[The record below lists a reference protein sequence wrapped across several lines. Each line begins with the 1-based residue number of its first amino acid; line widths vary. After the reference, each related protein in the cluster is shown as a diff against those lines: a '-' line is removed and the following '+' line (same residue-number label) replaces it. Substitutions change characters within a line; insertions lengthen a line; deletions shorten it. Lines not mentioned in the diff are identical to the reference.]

1 MKRFAPLLLI
11 LTSLLS
17 PGALAE
23 SASKENRHPYAG
35 FP

>member
-23 SASKENRHPYAG
+23 SAGQDDRHLNAG
-35 FP
+35 LP